1 MNESIFQ
8 NLRDHTEPAHPGVVR
23 LYDELIQIYRQMRE
37 QQKEIDAAFD
47 RVASQIGFVVTT
59 TLPVRIEI
67 GEDAAVKGAELDG
80 ASLRGTLFEREL
92 GPFVARLK
100 DRKFSGVPAGT
111 FRFYLIWYDALRLKL
126 SRDWMEPA
134 HVLQGLL
141 SAFLA
146 QPVRTA
152 AVRPEVREPAHW
164 FDPGVAIAI
173 EDAIVISAI
182 DEVYPELRL
191 SERIAADRLAIRRVG
206 PGVREPAHPPF
217 EERDLLAIR
226 GVGPGI
232 REPAHPPYEERDLL
246 AIRGVGPGVREPAH
260 PPYQERDLFAEL
272 RAAIAKLRKS

>member
-1 MNESIFQ
+1 MSESVFFKLQ
-8 NLRDHTEPAHPGVVR
+8 DHREPAHPGVIR

-67 GEDAAVKGAELDG
+67 GEDGGVKGAQLDG
-80 ASLRGTLFEREL
+80 ASLRGTLFEKEL

-100 DRKFSGVPAGT
+100 DRKFRGVPAGS
-111 FRFYLIWYDALRLKL
+111 FRFYVIWYDALRLKL
-126 SRDWMEPA
+126 RRDWIEPA
-134 HVLQGLL
+134 HVLQGILN
-141 SAFLA
+141 SFVA
-146 QPVRTA
+146 QETEFA

-173 EDAIVISAI
+173 EDAVVISAI

-191 SERIAADRLAIRRVG
+191 TERIAADRLAIRRIG

-217 EERDLLAIR
+217 ERDLLSQIKAFLKGR
-226 GVGPGI
+226 
-232 REPAHPPYEERDLL
+232 
-246 AIRGVGPGVREPAH
+246 
-260 PPYQERDLFAEL
+260 Q
-272 RAAIAKLRKS
+272 

>member
-1 MNESIFQ
+1 MSEIIFR
-8 NLRDHTEPAHPGVVR
+8 NLRDWTEPAHPGVIR

-47 RVASQIGFVVTT
+47 RVASQIGYVVTT

-67 GEDAAVKGAELDG
+67 GESGIVKGAQLDG
-80 ASLRGTLFEREL
+80 ESLRGTLFDKEL
-92 GPFVARLK
+92 GPFILRLK

-126 SRDWMEPA
+126 SRDWIEPA

-141 SAFLA
+141 NTFVTQSAEI
-146 QPVRTA
+146 A

-173 EDAIVISAI
+173 EDAVVISAI
-182 DEVYPELRL
+182 NEVYPELRL
-191 SERIAADRLAIRRVG
+191 TERIAADRLAIRR
-206 PGVREPAHPPF
+206 
-217 EERDLLAIR
+217 I
-226 GVGPGI
+226 
-232 REPAHPPYEERDLL
+232 
-246 AIRGVGPGVREPAH
+246 GPGVREPAH

-272 RAAIAKLRKS
+272 RALLGKGRKS